1 MSVKLAKLLAVFVG
15 NKDSTI
21 GKIGK
26 GAVIAIISLFVAIT
40 VLIGAIFSDGIN

>member
-26 GAVIAIISLFVAIT
+26 GEMCIRDRIKWLKLLKKYFHIS
-40 VLIGAIFSDGIN
+40 